1 MSIPNYLTPA
11 QAAREVGVC
20 ESTIYR
26 RIKKGILPAAKV
38 CGKLAVNKDDLLEW
52 HKDYW
57 QAEIERR
64 PSKARAKKKELS
76 PTRARALSLAQQLAR
91 RKQNNVK

>member
-1 MSIPNYLTPA
+1 MIDNYLTPA

-38 CGKLAVNKDDLLEW
+38 CGKLAVNKNDLLEW
-52 HKDYW
+52 HKSYW
-57 QAEIERR
+57 QKEVERR
-64 PSKARAKKKELS
+64 PSKARAKQSIS
-76 PTRARALSLAQQLAR
+76 PTRARALTLAQKLAR
-91 RKQNNVK
+91 RKNER